1 MMIAD
6 VLGGLDVDD
15 IADLPGQQALLH
27 GHIERRVAQYV
38 ADHHPAAGL
47 ADDTLQLPHLVLID
61 GEGLFQKHV
70 VAPAQQRDGGFYML
84 GIHGAVDDGIGQ
96 PGALRQRLG
105 AFKAHILSKPVHL
118 RRFSAADGVRVG
130 HADDLERLWIFQRIG
145 TVKQCAVSRAH
156 DNCSDL
162 FCHFVP
168 SFPARRS
175 KTRRRHGS

>member
-1 MMIAD
+1 MLMISP
-6 VLGGLDVDD
+6 
-15 IADLPGQQALLH
+15 ISPGQQALLH

-47 ADDTLQLPHLVLID
+47 ADGTLQLPHLVLID
-61 GEGLFQKHV
+61 GKGLFQKHV

-118 RRFSAADGVRVG
+118 RRFSAADGVRSATPTILNFSG
-130 HADDLERLWIFQRIG
+130 FCRAYKLYRSARCPAPTMI
-145 TVKQCAVSRAH
+145 AVICFAIKDR
-156 DNCSDL
+156 
-162 FCHFVP
+162 
-168 SFPARRS
+168 SFPD
-175 KTRRRHGS
+175 

>member
-1 MMIAD
+1 MIAD

-47 ADDTLQLPHLVLID
+47 AGDALQLPHLVLID

-130 HADDLERLWIFQRIG
+130 HADDFEFLRVLQG
-145 TVKQCAVSRAH
+145 VQAVQKRTMPRAN
-156 DNCSDL
+156 DDRCDL
-162 FCHFVP
+162 FCHYGQIL
-168 SFPARRS
+168 S
-175 KTRRRHGS
+175 